1 MTNYEFKRMA
11 AAIESFGG
19 GFFQSLVPAFKKA
32 DPVNRIILLKAF
44 KQMNKADLYLPGGA
58 HYEDEESTPSFKLSE
73 LQECD
78 ERSRM
83 WAREN
88 IPGIQL

>member
-1 MTNYEFKRMA
+1 M
-11 AAIESFGG
+11 
-19 GFFQSLVPAFKKA
+19 
-32 DPVNRIILLKAF
+32 
-44 KQMNKADLYLPGGA
+44 
-58 HYEDEESTPSFKLSE
+58 SE